1 MSVGMYL
8 PRKTYF
14 TWEIPMEGWL
24 TATTGKPVRLRSSN
38 GFPNTPAAIF
48 HQPTATNLQT
58 AQDPLPYPMAFTP
71 LPPNTATKVWMYTTS
86 LQRMVEILCSGP
98 LRTTKT
104 SNGLYN
110 ATTDTIP
117 FAVYS
122 ATSVWM

>member
-14 TWEIPMEGWL
+14 TWEILMEGWL

-71 LPPNTATKVWMYTTS
+71 LPPNTATKVWMFTTF
-86 LQRMVEILCSGP
+86 LQKMEGILCNGP
-98 LRTTKT
+98 HRTAKIN
-104 SNGLYN
+104 NGLYK
-110 ATTDTIP
+110 ARMDTTP

-122 ATSVWM
+122 AISVWM